1 MHIGMQIRP
10 SSTQQ
15 RYLITP
21 PEGTG
26 EDTSPCCTNKM
37 TSEDNLDHLWLE
49 LKDVWEVRVQV
60 LCSTE
65 DIQDIYCLRA
75 GDVL

>member
-1 MHIGMQIRP
+1 MILI
-10 SSTQQ
+10 STQQ

-21 PEGTG
+21 SEGNG
-26 EDTSPCCTNKM
+26 EDTSPCCANNM
-37 TSEDNLDHLWLE
+37 TSEDSLDHLWFE

-60 LCSTE
+60 LCSSE
-65 DIQDIYCLRA
+65 DIQDIYCLGA